1 MKKIVLAAMAMVA
14 SVSVSFAQEMVRIP
28 GKDFEMSKTE
38 VTQELYASVMGENP
52 SYHRLDNVALDNSER
67 RALGKSTMKN
77 PVEQVSW
84 YDAIMFCNRL
94 SEKRGLTPVYAVDGN
109 TDTKKWNYRPH
120 KNYRID
126 GIVTQDTSATGYRL
140 PTVEEWQYAARGAQD
155 YRYAGSDSLGEVGWY
170 NGNSGYSTHPVG
182 KKKAN
187 GYGLY
192 DMSGNVREWCWDL
205 DYNDSRCYCGG
216 TYFDSAYYCEVSYK
230 DINYAKGYGDDM
242 GFRIVRS
249 TGK

>member
-1 MKKIVLAAMAMVA
+1 MEYGAMDYSEFETVK
-14 SVSVSFAQEMVRIP
+14 IP
-28 GKDFEMSKTE
+28 GRNLRVLRTE
-38 VTQELYASVMGENP
+38 VTQGLYASVMGENP
-52 SYHRLDNVALDNSER
+52 SYNKGATL
-67 RALGKSTMKN
+67 

-84 YDAIMFCNRL
+84 YDAIMFCNLL
-94 SEKRGLTPVYAVDGN
+94 SEKEGLTPVYAVDGE
-109 TDTKKWNYRPH
+109 TDTTKWNYTPH
-120 KNYRID
+120 KGYNIGGSVTR
-126 GIVTQDTSATGYRL
+126 VTQNTKATGYRL

>member
-1 MKKIVLAAMAMVA
+1 MKRIMLAVIAIVGFA
-14 SVSVSFAQEMVRIP
+14 SVSFAQEMVKIP
-28 GKDFEMSKTE
+28 GKDYEMSKTE
-38 VTQELYASVMGENP
+38 VTQKLYQSVMGENP
-52 SYHRLDNVALDNSER
+52 SNNKGGTL
-67 RALGKSTMKN
+67 